1 MSTLF
6 NIIPVCFYWI
16 LWMRWEEIIIRIQ
29 IFTLNNVA
37 FSILILC
44 KLGLFVAS
52 SLRSLFPC
60 AATKVPTCFHAASE
74 GWQTA
79 HVTWKK
85 NLSRILLNSF
95 FLEKKKKKAKKSQ
108 KTLTNISCPD
118 PLLVEIS
125 NFHQFQ
131 PVILCSVRQTI
142 EVLLSCFHFS
152 FIPCFCLSVLL
163 HFFWSLLPC
172 ILPSF
177 LRSPLPCPPLPG
189 VWFCSCSSS
198 SIPAPASS

>member
-1 MSTLF
+1 MQIG
-6 NIIPVCFYWI
+6 IICGLLI
-16 LWMRWEEIIIRIQ
+16 
-29 IFTLNNVA
+29 A
-37 FSILILC
+37 F
-44 KLGLFVAS
+44 FVPMCCHKDTY
-52 SLRSLFPC
+52 LLPC
-60 AATKVPTCFHAASE
+60 CQWRLTNCPCYLE
-74 GWQTA
+74 
-79 HVTWKK
+79 KK
-85 NLSRILLNSF
+85 SQQDSVEQF
-95 FLEKKKKKAKKSQ
+95 FSGEKKKKKAKKSQ
-108 KTLTNISCPD
+108 KTLTNISCSD

-131 PVILCSVRQTI
+131 PVILCSVRQTT

-177 LRSPLPCPPLPG
+177 LRSPLPCPPFPG